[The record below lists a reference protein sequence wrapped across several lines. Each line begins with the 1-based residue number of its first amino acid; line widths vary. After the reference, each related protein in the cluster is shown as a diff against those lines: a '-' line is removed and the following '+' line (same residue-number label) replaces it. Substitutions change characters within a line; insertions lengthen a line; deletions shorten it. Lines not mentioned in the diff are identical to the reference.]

1 VTLRVSKD
9 ERGLVITCG
18 AETVILPAS
27 AIAAT
32 FDWDLGSLRS
42 TFFVRGRRVE
52 LHPATDRWMMGDR
65 YGEVVK
71 VEPERVRV
79 RLDKSRKS
87 FWFRR
92 EDVLHPGNRNP

>member
-1 VTLRVSKD
+1 MQQEGYDL
-9 ERGLVITCG
+9 LVVD
-18 AETVILPAS
+18 AQN
-27 AIAAT
+27 T
-32 FDWDLGSLRS
+32 FCTPGFEL
-42 TFFVRGRRVE
+42 FVAGRRVE

-71 VEPERVRV
+71 VEPARVRV
-79 RLDKSRKS
+79 RLDKSGKA